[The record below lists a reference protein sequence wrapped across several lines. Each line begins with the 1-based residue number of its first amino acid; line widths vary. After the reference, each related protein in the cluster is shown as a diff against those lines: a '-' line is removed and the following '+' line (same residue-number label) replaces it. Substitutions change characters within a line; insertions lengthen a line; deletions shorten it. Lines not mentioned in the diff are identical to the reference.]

1 MSQITESRRAGRD
14 GLSNMSLGRD
24 DWEVSANP
32 ADLQQK
38 WLLSRFG
45 MSAEVACAVAEL
57 AFAKGR
63 PR

>member
-1 MSQITESRRAGRD
+1 MSQIAESRRAGRD

-38 WLLSRFG
+38 WLLSRFD
-45 MSAEVACAVAEL
+45 MSAEVASVIAEHCY
-57 AFAKGR
+57 AKGTLR
-63 PR
+63 